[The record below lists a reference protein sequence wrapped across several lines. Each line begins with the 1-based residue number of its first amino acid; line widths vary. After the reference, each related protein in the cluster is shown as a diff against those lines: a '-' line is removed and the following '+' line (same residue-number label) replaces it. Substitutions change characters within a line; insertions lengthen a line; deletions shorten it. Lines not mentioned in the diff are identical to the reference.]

1 MNFTTGLSQANEVM
15 LYFGQSYITSDT
27 ININTD
33 EYRLNEFFH
42 QRNLISI
49 PSRLS
54 FNLPKNLYFSL
65 DMEHQWEGMDLVR
78 KTSIINHNKTLS
90 DSLENLDKEV

>member
-15 LYFGQSYITSDT
+15 LYFGQSFIGSDKTS
-27 ININTD
+27 IKTD

-54 FNLPKNLYFSL
+54 FNLPRNLYFSL
-65 DMEHQWEGMDLVR
+65 DMEHQWEGM
-78 KTSIINHNKTLS
+78 
-90 DSLENLDKEV
+90 E